1 LDARPL
7 DSASGSAMTA
17 GIGFPDEQVTLGASR
32 GPHPPRP
39 VRSDKGTARR
49 HGWTHLKTAPSSQA
63 MASAVS
69 YACPP
74 EANRL

>member
-1 LDARPL
+1 MGVNSSQWAFGWHENIRPCLDARPL

-32 GPHPPRP
+32 GLHPPRP

-49 HGWTHLKTAPSSQA
+49 HG
-63 MASAVS
+63 
-69 YACPP
+69 
-74 EANRL
+74 